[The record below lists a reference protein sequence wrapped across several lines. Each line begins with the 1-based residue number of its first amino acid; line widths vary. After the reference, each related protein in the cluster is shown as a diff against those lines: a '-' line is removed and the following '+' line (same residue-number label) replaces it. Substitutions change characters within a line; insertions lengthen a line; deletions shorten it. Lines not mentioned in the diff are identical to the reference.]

1 MNRRTLLLGTGAALG
16 AGLFDARGAMAQVP
30 TVTGAGATFP
40 RPLYERW
47 SALARDA
54 GAVQL
59 NYQSIGSGGGINQIT
74 ARTVDFGASDAPL
87 TTEQLTERNLLQFPT
102 VMGSVVLSANLPG
115 VADNAL
121 KLTPEV
127 IADIFLGKITRWRDN
142 RIVELNR
149 GLTIPNLP
157 LSIAYRADGSG
168 TTWVWTTY
176 LSRVS
181 EEWKNGPGAGTSVRW
196 PVGNGARGNEGVS
209 NIIRNSPGTIGY
221 IENAYAV
228 VNRMPTTQIRNKAG
242 NFMTPQ
248 PAAFNATAA
257 TADWNV
263 PNSAAAMS
271 GARVL
276 VIAMDPQGNAS
287 TALGADHREGVPS
300 IYEVLSGELALV
312 DVIQECPDI
321 PGLWTAPATIDLAGA
336 DVWPITSPTYILL
349 PTNPAADKVAGS
361 RNAMRFFDWA
371 FTNGA
376 EAATRLEYIP
386 LPASAHAAIRAAWAA
401 RVKGPGGEALWPVA

>member
-1 MNRRTLLLGTGAALG
+1 MNITKRSLMLAAVSIPLSTM
-16 AGLFDARGAMAQVP
+16 AMGQVP

-47 SALARDA
+47 SAQARDA

-87 TTEQLTERNLLQFPT
+87 TTEQLTERSLLQFPT

-127 IADIFLGKITRWRDN
+127 IADIFLGKITRWRDT

-157 LSIAYRADGSG
+157 LSVGYRADGSG

-176 LSRVS
+176 LSRIS
-181 EEWKNGPGAGTSVRW
+181 AEWKNGIGAGTSVRW
-196 PVGNGARGNEGVS
+196 PIGNGARGNEGVS

-242 NFMTPQ
+242 NFMTPA
-248 PAAFNATAA
+248 PSAFNATAS

-263 PNSAAAMS
+263 PNFAA
-271 GARVL
+271 
-276 VIAMDPQGNAS
+276 D
-287 TALGADHREGVPS
+287 
-300 IYEVLSGELALV
+300 
-312 DVIQECPDI
+312 
-321 PGLWTAPATIDLAGA
+321 TIDLAGA

-349 PTNPAADKVAGS
+349 PTNPVADKVAGS

-371 FTNGA
+371 FKNGSD
-376 EAATRLEYIP
+376 AASRLEYIP
-386 LPASAHAAIRAAWAA
+386 LPVVTHDAIRAAWAQ
-401 RVKGPGGEALWPVA
+401 RVKGPSGEALWPIS